1 MINFYLATEDLK
13 LKKLAI
19 NQFIVKIDD
28 MAKIAELLEHQHDN
42 LESLNLNLMVNS
54 ERDSYFVR
62 SWFHTLFRG
71 LKLLKKTRKLRLK
84 LVHFMDDQRQ
94 EITGDLAKVIKKLDS
109 LEEIDMS
116 DITGDF
122 NQDDMFEAL
131 EKHSKRLRSLTLFKR
146 VLPVNDIRW

>member
-71 LKLLKKTRKLRLK
+71 LT
-84 LVHFMDDQRQ
+84 
-94 EITGDLAKVIKKLDS
+94 
-109 LEEIDMS
+109 
-116 DITGDF
+116 
-122 NQDDMFEAL
+122 
-131 EKHSKRLRSLTLFKR
+131 
-146 VLPVNDIRW
+146 P